1 MVKSSVLCATPGDPV
16 VELRISLNS
25 TSSKESGLGVMYES
39 DEVLSLRGGDP
50 SPKFVNSCPNRRL
63 RMSSSSLLAMLP
75 LKMKR
80 VCFTEDS
87 K

>member
-1 MVKSSVLCATPGDPV
+1 MVKSSVLCATSGDPV

-25 TSSKESGLGVMYES
+25 TSSKASGLGVMYES

-75 LKMKR
+75 LKMR
-80 VCFTEDS
+80 GVCFTKDS